1 MNTHSSIWLC
11 LHFPQLPIEVFDRHQ
26 QEKPVVVISRQRVVY
41 MNSSAQK
48 LGIKPGSSMN
58 TAYTISEQVVCFERD
73 EEKELATLSQL
84 AQWAYQFSPN
94 VSIKVP
100 HSILLDI
107 TGCLKLFRGIKNLK
121 AAISEGLNRLGF
133 TAATGINGTP
143 MSALCFAES
152 GFAESGFAEP
162 GFAEPGTEKTREMD
176 GIRSDRVADSLHP
189 IPIQFLRID
198 ENIQN
203 TLHQMGISRC
213 QQLFELPIDGLN
225 RRFGI
230 FFTDYLQRLTGEK
243 PDPQKFVADKP
254 RFRSDV
260 TFLSDVTNTQSLVF
274 PMKRLLGELQDFLI
288 GRQLLVSQFSF
299 KLSHRNHSPKAFT
312 IFLANPDKDA
322 QMFLM
327 LSQLQLDKV
336 RDMPEIDNVSLAAG
350 TFFETEADSGDL
362 FHDTPFKQK
371 DGSTHSK
378 AEEARAARLINMMT
392 ARLGPQACF
401 GLSLANDHRPEFA
414 WKPVTMA
421 AKDYWHGDQSQGN
434 ARPLYLLPTPKI
446 LSPDAPYLSGKL
458 ELLQGP
464 ERIEFGWWD
473 NKGIARDYYIAQHQ
487 SGALYWIYQH
497 LHDRSWHLHG
507 IFS

>member
-11 LHFPQLPIEVFDRHQ
+11 LHFSQLPIEVFDRHQ
-26 QEKPVVVISRQRVVY
+26 QEKPVVITSRQRVVY
-41 MNSSAQK
+41 MNRSAQK

-58 TAYTISEQVVCFERD
+58 TAYTISEQVVSFERD

-152 GFAESGFAEP
+152 GLAESSLAESGAEKASIEIIP
-162 GFAEPGTEKTREMD
+162 
-176 GIRSDRVADSLHP
+176 SDRVADSLHP

-198 ENIQN
+198 EHIQN

-288 GRQLLVSQFSF
+288 GRQLLVNQFSF
-299 KLSHRNHSPKAFT
+299 KLSHRNHSPKELS
-312 IFLANPDKDA
+312 IILANPDRDA

-350 TFFETEADSGDL
+350 TFFEAEADSGDL
-362 FHDTPFKQK
+362 FHGTQFKQK
-371 DGSTHSK
+371 DGRTHSK
-378 AEEARAARLINMMT
+378 AEEARAVRLINMMT

-421 AKDYWHGDQSQGN
+421 AKDYWHDDQLQGN
-434 ARPLYLLPTPKI
+434 VRPLYLLPTPKI
-446 LSPDAPYLSGKL
+446 LSSDAPYLSGKL

-464 ERIEFGWWD
+464 ERIDFGWWD
-473 NKGIARDYYIAQHQ
+473 NKGIARDYYIAQHP